1 MKIRKKLNYGKKDL
15 LSLAPIIH
23 RDVKVMI
30 SIKLDGDVLL
40 AAKEKAAKDGLPYQT
55 WINRLL
61 RQNVLTEGD
70 SIEARLAKAEA
81 RVEKIEQMIREIQS
95 GKAA

>member
-1 MKIRKKLNYGKKDL
+1 LPRQRLKRLKTGGKLRIT
-15 LSLAPIIH
+15 P
-23 RDVKVMI
+23 
-30 SIKLDGDVLL
+30 LDGLFL
-40 AAKEKAAKDGLPYQT
+40 GSRAPFRRLQEGFLFPIHKDGLPYQT

-81 RVEKIEQMIREIQS
+81 RVEKLEQMIREIQS
-95 GKAA
+95 EKAA